1 MEFFSALEQDS
12 RDDLCVKEYY
22 VDSGWHILST
32 MEKAFP
38 LLKFIGR
45 NKIAPNYGVVDIIDR
60 NTSFAEA
67 LMGCKLMICDHLSTT
82 WREALYLNK
91 PFIILLD
98 RETWSFREEA
108 LESVRLMESVGIIL
122 YDCEE
127 AATLL
132 NRIHDDVPGWWNEP
146 ERQAVIKRIRKNYLF
161 EVEDIDGWWMRELLR
176 QARS

>member
-1 MEFFSALEQDS
+1 
-12 RDDLCVKEYY
+12 
-22 VDSGWHILST
+22 

-122 YDCEE
+122 YDGEE

-161 EVEDIDGWWMRELLR
+161 EVEDMDGWWMRELLR